1 MKNIILA
8 TIAEADCSGCSVT
21 ERDKLVRK
29 HEMKRSA
36 ILPILCALLGVLHI
50 CVLPSEANDDIKQ
63 RTLKLQPEADTDG
76 DGILSDAE
84 EAALIRRVL
93 KRYPNADADGD
104 GALSDAEKLRL
115 LERGEARMKQ
125 RTGADRTSAGRPMA
139 DNSTVS
145 GLVKAKR
152 LQSHGVTEEQVASL
166 AEIMSQAVKDKQV
179 AGASFIVVHKGEV
192 VFREGFG
199 YADIESKRPFTAD
212 ELLPIASVSKPFMAS
227 VVMALVDQGKLNL
240 DDPVEKHLPE
250 FKGKRVQ
257 GRKKPAKPMTIRQL
271 ISHTAG
277 FWGNKGITPEKMDLI
292 RNFERPLDE
301 TIDLVAKYNLA
312 YEPGKKWVYSG
323 VGYCVLGRVMEV
335 ALGKSLE
342 VISQETLFR
351 PLGLRNTTF
360 LPSREMR
367 KTIPTAYLREGREL
381 KAKASLAEIEELRF
395 ILPGGSLFTTLD
407 ALAAFGQM
415 HLNDG
420 LYNGKRILSEES
432 VTEMRKL
439 QSPVRPGRSYGL
451 GWFRDDVS
459 ESGLAGQTFHGGA
472 LGAHFRI
479 DRRRELVYAFLV
491 HQNGPQV
498 QPLKDKLVDH
508 VNKMFPVAPGR

>member
-1 MKNIILA
+1 M
-8 TIAEADCSGCSVT
+8 
-21 ERDKLVRK
+21 RK
-29 HEMKRSA
+29 KMKRNA
-36 ILPILCALLGVLHI
+36 ILPILYALLGVLHLGA
-50 CVLPSEANDDIKQ
+50 LPSEANDDINQ

-76 DGILSDAE
+76 DGVLSDAE
-84 EAALIRRVL
+84 EAALIRRIL
-93 KRYPNADADGD
+93 KRYPNADTNGD

-125 RTGADRTSAGRPMA
+125 RTDAGRSSAGSPMT
-139 DNSTVS
+139 NISTAS
-145 GLVKAKR
+145 GLIKAKD
-152 LQSHGVTEEQVASL
+152 LQSHGITEEQLGSL
-166 AEIMSQAVKDKQV
+166 AEFMSQAVKGKQV
-179 AGASFIVVHKGEV
+179 AGVSFVVVHKGEV

-199 YADIESKRPFTAD
+199 YADIESRRPFTAD

-227 VVMALVDQGKLNL
+227 VVMALVDQGKLKL
-240 DDPVEKHLPE
+240 DDPVEKYLPE

-257 GRKKPAKPMTIRQL
+257 GRKQPAKPMTIRQL

-292 RNFERPLDE
+292 RNFERPLNE
-301 TIDLVAKYNLA
+301 TIDLVAKYDLA
-312 YEPGKKWVYSG
+312 YEPGTKWVYSG
-323 VGYCVLGRVMEV
+323 VGYCVLGRVLEV

-351 PLGLRNTTF
+351 PLGLSNTTF

-367 KTIPTAYLREGREL
+367 TTVPTAYNREGGQL
-381 KAKASLAEIEELRF
+381 KAKASLAEIDELRF
-395 ILPGGSLFTTLD
+395 ILPGGSLFTNLD
-407 ALAAFGQM
+407 ELAAFGQM
-415 HLNDG
+415 HMNDG
-420 LYNGKRILSEES
+420 FYNGKRILSEKS

-439 QSPVRPGRSYGL
+439 QSPERPSKTYGL

-472 LGAHFRI
+472 LGAHLRI
-479 DRRRELVYAFLV
+479 DRRRKLVWAFLV

-498 QPLKDKLVDH
+498 KPLKDKLADQ
-508 VNKMFPVAPGR
+508 VNKMFPVSNDH

>member
-1 MKNIILA
+1 M
-8 TIAEADCSGCSVT
+8 
-21 ERDKLVRK
+21 RK
-29 HEMKRSA
+29 KMKRNA
-36 ILPILCALLGVLHI
+36 ILPILYALLGVLHLGA
-50 CVLPSEANDDIKQ
+50 LPSEANDDINQ

-76 DGILSDAE
+76 DGVLSDAE

-93 KRYPNADADGD
+93 KRYPNADTNGD

-125 RTGADRTSAGRPMA
+125 RTDAGRSSAGSLLT
-139 DNSTVS
+139 NISTAS
-145 GLVKAKR
+145 GLIKAKD
-152 LQSHGVTEEQVASL
+152 LKSHGITEEQLGSL
-166 AEIMSQAVKDKQV
+166 AEFMSQAVKGKQV
-179 AGASFIVVHKGEV
+179 AGVSFVVVHKGEV

-199 YADIESKRPFTAD
+199 YADIESRRPFTAD

-227 VVMALVDQGKLNL
+227 VVMALVDQGKLKL
-240 DDPVEKHLPE
+240 DDPVEKYLPK

-257 GRKKPAKPMTIRQL
+257 GRKQPAKPMTIRQL

-292 RNFERPLDE
+292 RNFERPLNE
-301 TIDLVAKYNLA
+301 TIDLVAKYDLA
-312 YEPGKKWVYSG
+312 YEPGTKWVYSG
-323 VGYCVLGRVMEV
+323 VGYCVLGRVVEV

-351 PLGLRNTTF
+351 PLGLSNTTF

-367 KTIPTAYLREGREL
+367 KAVPTAYLREGRQL
-381 KAKASLAEIEELRF
+381 KARGSLAEIDELRF
-395 ILPGGSLFTTLD
+395 ILPGGSLFTNLD
-407 ALAAFGQM
+407 ALATFGQM

-439 QSPVRPGRSYGL
+439 QSSARPGRTYGL

-459 ESGLAGQTFHGGA
+459 ELGLAGQTFHGGA

-479 DRRRELVYAFLV
+479 DRRRQMVCAFLV

-498 QPLKDKLVDH
+498 QPLKDKLIDQ
-508 VNKMFPVAPGR
+508 VNKMFPVLNDH

>member
-1 MKNIILA
+1 M
-8 TIAEADCSGCSVT
+8 
-21 ERDKLVRK
+21 RK
-29 HEMKRSA
+29 KMKRNA
-36 ILPILCALLGVLHI
+36 ILPILYALLGVLHLGA
-50 CVLPSEANDDIKQ
+50 LPSEANDDISQ
-63 RTLKLQPEADTDG
+63 RTLKLQPEADTNG
-76 DGILSDAE
+76 DGVLSDAE

-93 KRYPNADADGD
+93 KRYPNADTNGD

-125 RTGADRTSAGRPMA
+125 RTDAGRSSAGSPMT
-139 DNSTVS
+139 NISTAS
-145 GLVKAKR
+145 GLIKAKD
-152 LQSHGVTEEQVASL
+152 LQSHGITEEQLGSL
-166 AEIMSQAVKDKQV
+166 AEFMSQAVKGKQV
-179 AGASFIVVHKGEV
+179 AGVSFVVVHKGEV

-199 YADIESKRPFTAD
+199 YADIESRRPFTAD

-227 VVMALVDQGKLNL
+227 VVMALVDQGKLKL
-240 DDPVEKHLPE
+240 DDPVEKYLPE

-257 GRKKPAKPMTIRQL
+257 GRKQPAKPMTIRQL

-292 RNFERPLDE
+292 RNFERPLNE
-301 TIDLVAKYNLA
+301 TIDLVAKYDLA
-312 YEPGKKWVYSG
+312 YEPGTKWVYSG
-323 VGYCVLGRVMEV
+323 VGYCVLGRVVEV

-351 PLGLRNTTF
+351 PLGLSNTTF

-367 KTIPTAYLREGREL
+367 KAVPTAYLREGRQL
-381 KAKASLAEIEELRF
+381 KARGSLAEIDELRF
-395 ILPGGSLFTTLD
+395 ILPGGSLFTNLD
-407 ALAAFGQM
+407 ALATFGQM

-439 QSPVRPGRSYGL
+439 QSSARPGRTYGL

-459 ESGLAGQTFHGGA
+459 ELGLAGQTFHGGA

-479 DRRRELVYAFLV
+479 DRRRQMVCAFLV

-498 QPLKDKLVDH
+498 QPLKDKLIDQ
-508 VNKMFPVAPGR
+508 VNKMFPVLNDH

>member
-1 MKNIILA
+1 M
-8 TIAEADCSGCSVT
+8 
-21 ERDKLVRK
+21 RK
-29 HEMKRSA
+29 KMKRNA
-36 ILPILCALLGVLHI
+36 ILPILYALLGVLHLGA
-50 CVLPSEANDDIKQ
+50 LPSEANDDISQ

-76 DGILSDAE
+76 DGVLSDAE

-93 KRYPNADADGD
+93 KRYPNADTNGD

-125 RTGADRTSAGRPMA
+125 RTDAGRSSAGSPMT
-139 DNSTVS
+139 NISTAS
-145 GLVKAKR
+145 GLIKAKD
-152 LQSHGVTEEQVASL
+152 LQSHGITEEQLGSL
-166 AEIMSQAVKDKQV
+166 AEFMSQAVKGKQV
-179 AGASFIVVHKGEV
+179 AGVSFVVVHKGEV

-199 YADIESKRPFTAD
+199 YADIESRRPFTAD

-227 VVMALVDQGKLNL
+227 VVMALVDQGKLKL
-240 DDPVEKHLPE
+240 DDPVEKYLPE
-250 FKGKRVQ
+250 LKGKRVQ
-257 GRKKPAKPMTIRQL
+257 GRKQPAKPMTIRQL

-292 RNFERPLDE
+292 RNFERPLNE
-301 TIDLVAKYNLA
+301 TIDLVAKYDLA
-312 YEPGKKWVYSG
+312 YEPGTKWVYSG
-323 VGYCVLGRVMEV
+323 VGYCVLGRVVEV

-351 PLGLRNTTF
+351 PLGLSNTTF

-367 KTIPTAYLREGREL
+367 KAVPTAYLREGRQL
-381 KAKASLAEIEELRF
+381 KARGSLAEIDELRF
-395 ILPGGSLFTTLD
+395 ILPGGSLFTNLD

-439 QSPVRPGRSYGL
+439 QSPERPSKTYGL

-472 LGAHFRI
+472 LGAHLRI
-479 DRRRELVYAFLV
+479 DRRRKLVWAFLV
-491 HQNGPQV
+491 HQSGPQV
-498 QPLKDKLVDH
+498 KPLKDKLADQ
-508 VNKMFPVAPGR
+508 VNKMFPVSNDH